1 MGSEMCIRDSY
12 DTSPHYDFVCKECGK
27 IMDIYVTAAAS
38 GKGGGLIGGLLAEGL
53 ITIIGTVGAY
63 LVILVLII
71 ISAVCITEKSFV
83 NLVKSG
89 SGKAYHH
96 AKENMDIQR
105 EIHAERKEE
114 RRRIREEQKLR
125 GVNLDATKL
134 EAPDEYDY
142 DMEDE
147 AAYSAEAEEDID
159 VHARRLAAVSAVEV
173 TENRKNAAPEV
184 RPNPA
189 DIFRGSIFPKPGEAE
204 AAAEERKRGE
214 NMGAAGAF
222 QTAAQAV
229 DADLPHVYS
238 ASEDSV
244 PFDADDAVPFV
255 TEDLWESTAH
265 LRSAESDA
273 GAFDESDDYGTSE
286 TLFVK
291 KETKTLEELSLIH
304 I

>member
-1 MGSEMCIRDSY
+1 
-12 DTSPHYDFVCKECGK
+12 
-27 IMDIYVTAAAS
+27 MDIYVTAAAS

-53 ITIIGTVGAY
+53 ISIIGTVGAY

-189 DIFRGSIFPKPGEAE
+189 DIFRGSISRSRVRRKPQQRNES
-204 AAAEERKRGE
+204 AAKTWEQPARSRRLLRQW
-214 NMGAAGAF
+214 MRICR
-222 QTAAQAV
+222 TSILLV
-229 DADLPHVYS
+229 RI
-238 ASEDSV
+238 
-244 PFDADDAVPFV
+244 PFHSMPMTPFR
-255 TEDLWESTAH
+255 L
-265 LRSAESDA
+265 
-273 GAFDESDDYGTSE
+273 
-286 TLFVK
+286 
-291 KETKTLEELSLIH
+291 
-304 I
+304 